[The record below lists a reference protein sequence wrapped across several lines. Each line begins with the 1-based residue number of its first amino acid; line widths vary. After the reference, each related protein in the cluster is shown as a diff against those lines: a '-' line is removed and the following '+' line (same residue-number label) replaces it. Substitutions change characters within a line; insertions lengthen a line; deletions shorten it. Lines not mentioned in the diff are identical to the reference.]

1 MEKKP
6 VIFSLFL
13 YMLRYLFFSLF
24 LLLRFSLCHS
34 SEQSDY
40 SVSFRHDSHARDS
53 LSFLDPWVYIFST
66 ELEKAL
72 VITSSNTLSVLS
84 PFGDSSHT
92 HVRALKLS
100 HISATFYSLLNFLF
114 SVSLWITSIAD
125 FKFTNFFPSVTSN
138 MLKFQ
143 AYL

>member
-1 MEKKP
+1 MKKKP

-53 LSFLDPWVYIFST
+53 LSFLDP
-66 ELEKAL
+66 
-72 VITSSNTLSVLS
+72 
-84 PFGDSSHT
+84 
-92 HVRALKLS
+92 
-100 HISATFYSLLNFLF
+100 
-114 SVSLWITSIAD
+114 
-125 FKFTNFFPSVTSN
+125 
-138 MLKFQ
+138 
-143 AYL
+143 